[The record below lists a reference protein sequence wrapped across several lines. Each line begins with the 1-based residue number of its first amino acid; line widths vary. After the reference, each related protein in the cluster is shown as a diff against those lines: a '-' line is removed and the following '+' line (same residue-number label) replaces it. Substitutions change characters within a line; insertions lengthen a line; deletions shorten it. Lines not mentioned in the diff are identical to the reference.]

1 MGSDQILDFGDV
13 RFGSE
18 HKKHFTVKNI
28 GQVNAKFFFVPKMEE
43 ASIAKDWLA
52 VRIISVFSEGLLL
65 TWLNCTPPSL
75 IRLSP
80 NLLLLCLGK
89 AWISFWPSK
98 FTLKSRNNLQ
108 KASILWMIL
117 LFLDLRVDGIYPWF
131 IFFDIVSNECFVLQT
146 CVVL

>member
-89 AWISFWPSK
+89 AWISF
-98 FTLKSRNNLQ
+98 
-108 KASILWMIL
+108 
-117 LFLDLRVDGIYPWF
+117 
-131 IFFDIVSNECFVLQT
+131 
-146 CVVL
+146 